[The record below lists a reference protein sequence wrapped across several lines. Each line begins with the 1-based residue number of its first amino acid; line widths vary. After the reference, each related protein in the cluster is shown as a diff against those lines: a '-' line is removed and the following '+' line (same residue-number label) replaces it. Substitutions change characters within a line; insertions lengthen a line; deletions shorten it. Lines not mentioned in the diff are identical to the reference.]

1 MRDPGDQGQS
11 SQKRAGGVLGKG
23 KGRGLPETGDAG
35 RAPCATGV
43 GGRWGVELA
52 RGAGRGGSWVPLW
65 QESKVAVVPWFGPK
79 QQERDGKDK
88 KRNWDEMVALGR
100 GRPWV
105 PLARDAQQQQDW
117 SRAKGRAT
125 GKSRTGAAEACRGK
139 ELKHQS

>member
-1 MRDPGDQGQS
+1 MRDPGDQRQS
-11 SQKRAGGVLGKG
+11 SQKRAGGALGKG

-79 QQERDGKDK
+79 QQEREEMGRTK
-88 KRNWDEMVALGR
+88 KGTGRKWWHWGEGGPGYPSLEML
-100 GRPWV
+100 
-105 PLARDAQQQQDW
+105 
-117 SRAKGRAT
+117 SS
-125 GKSRTGAAEACRGK
+125 SRTGAGPKGEPWGSQGQALLKRAVGK
-139 ELKHQS
+139 S